1 MIISFEAT
9 DVFLFYIFFEAM
21 LIPMYFLIGGFGDRA
36 HEHGEKAAAT
46 QRSYAAVKFLL
57 YNLVGGLIM
66 LAAVIGLY
74 VVAGNF
80 SLTEIAEARANGS
93 LDMATN
99 TERWL
104 FLGFFFAFAVKAPL
118 WPLHTWLPNAM
129 QESTAPV
136 AVLITAVVDKVGTF
150 AMLRFCLQLFPEAS
164 KWATPAILVLALIS
178 IIYGALLAVGQRDI
192 KRLVAY
198 ASISHFGFIIMG
210 IFAMTSQGQSG
221 ATLYMVNHGIST
233 AALMLVA
240 GFLISR
246 RGSRL
251 IADYGGVQ
259 KVAPVLAGTFLI
271 GGLAT
276 LSLPGLAPFVS
287 EFLVLVG
294 TFTRYPVVGIIATFG
309 IVLAALYT
317 LVLYQRTMTGP
328 VKPELARCRTSG
340 CGTRGRRPAG
350 RPADLPGRLP
360 EAPHAGHRP
369 GGQAD
374 HVRRTAEGPH
384 SPRWRRPSERNS
396 RPQPVDNGGRPDL
409 EDRRAEDRIRA
420 ARAHPDHRRCGDR
433 RGPGRGVRTAQVPLL
448 RPDVRAVVALAAAF
462 AAVVALAADGYG
474 TTKAHI
480 AAMGAI
486 AVDGPALFLQGT
498 ILLAALVGLFT
509 FAERRLDPEAHG
521 NRVDSFAAQA
531 ASVPGSESEKAA
543 VKAGFTTTEVFPL
556 LLFAVAGMLVFPAAN
571 DLLTL
576 FVALEVF
583 SLPLYLLCALAR
595 RKRLMSQEAAV
606 KYFLLGAFAS
616 AFTLFGIAL
625 LYGYAGSMSYA
636 TIAQVVDGTVRTSTR
651 RSPAPWA
658 TTRCC

>member
-1 MIISFEAT
+1 MSFPLLTVTAAVPAIGAIATAAVPAAKRTAAKWLALLFSLATLVLAGVIGARFAPGGERYQLTESHAWIADFGVRYELGVDGIGVTLIGLTALLIPFVILAGWHDADPQETGSKRWRPTQGFFALILMVEAMVILSFEAT
-9 DVFLFYIFFEAM
+9 DVFLFYILFEAM

-36 HEHGEKAAAT
+36 GAHGEKEAAT

-57 YNLVGGLIM
+57 YNLIGGLIM

-80 SLTEIAEARANGS
+80 SLQEIAAARASGEFT
-93 LDMATN
+93 MATS

-129 QESTAPV
+129 GEATAPV

-164 KWATPAILVLALIS
+164 KWATPVILVLALVS
-178 IIYGALLAVGQRDI
+178 IVYGALLAVGQRDI
-192 KRLVAY
+192 KRLIAY

-259 KVAPVLAGTFLI
+259 KVAPVLAGTFLV
-271 GGLAT
+271 GSLAT

-294 TFTRYPVVGIIATFG
+294 TFTNYPVIGIIATFG

-328 VKPELARCRTSG
+328 VKEKISAM
-340 CGTRGRRPAG
+340 
-350 RPADLPGRLP
+350 
-360 EAPHAGHRP
+360 
-369 GGQAD
+369 
-374 HVRRTAEGPH
+374 
-384 SPRWRRPSERNS
+384 
-396 RPQPVDNGGRPDL
+396 PDL
-409 EDRRAEDRIRA
+409 K
-420 ARAHPDHRRCGDR
+420 AREL
-433 RGPGRGVRTAQVPLL
+433 VVITPL
-448 RPDVRAVVALAAAF
+448 
-462 AAVVALAADGYG
+462 
-474 TTKAHI
+474 I
-480 AAMGAI
+480 A
-486 AVDGPALFLQGT
+486 
-498 ILLAALVGLFT
+498 
-509 FAERRLDPEAHG
+509 
-521 NRVDSFAAQA
+521 
-531 ASVPGSESEKAA
+531 
-543 VKAGFTTTEVFPL
+543 L
-556 LLFAVAGMLVFPAAN
+556 LLFLGVYPKPVTDLVNPAVEHTMSDVQKKDPKP
-571 DLLTL
+571 
-576 FVALEVF
+576 EV
-583 SLPLYLLCALAR
+583 
-595 RKRLMSQEAAV
+595 EAA
-606 KYFLLGAFAS
+606 K
-616 AFTLFGIAL
+616 
-625 LYGYAGSMSYA
+625 
-636 TIAQVVDGTVRTSTR
+636 
-651 RSPAPWA
+651 
-658 TTRCC
+658 

>member
-1 MIISFEAT
+1 MSFPLLTVTAAVPAVGAVVTAAVPAARRTTAKWVALLFSLATLVCAAIALVRFEPGGDRYQLTESHAWIADFGVRYELGVDGIGVALLALTALLIPFVIVAGWHDADPLETHSSRWRPTQGFFALIMAVEAMVILSFEAT
-9 DVFLFYIFFEAM
+9 DVFLFYILFEAM

-36 HEHGEKAAAT
+36 HAGSDENAAA

-57 YNLVGGLIM
+57 YNLVGGLVM

-80 SLTEIAEARANGS
+80 SLQEIAQARASGDLS
-93 LDMATN
+93 MATS

-129 QESTAPV
+129 GEATAPV

-164 KWATPAILVLALIS
+164 RWATPVIMVLALIS
-178 IIYGALLAVGQRDI
+178 VIYGALLAVGQRDI

-198 ASISHFGFIIMG
+198 ASISHFGFIILG

-221 ATLYMVNHGIST
+221 ATLYMINHGIST

-294 TFTRYPVVGIIATFG
+294 TFTRYPAVGVIATVG
-309 IVLAALYT
+309 IVLAALYV

-328 VKPELARCRTSG
+328 VKAGVHGMSDLKAREL
-340 CGTRGRRPAG
+340 
-350 RPADLPGRLP
+350 
-360 EAPHAGHRP
+360 
-369 GGQAD
+369 
-374 HVRRTAEGPH
+374 V
-384 SPRWRRPSERNS
+384 
-396 RPQPVDNGGRPDL
+396 
-409 EDRRAEDRIRA
+409 
-420 ARAHPDHRRCGDR
+420 
-433 RGPGRGVRTAQVPLL
+433 
-448 RPDVRAVVALAAAF
+448 VVA
-462 AAVVALAADGYG
+462 
-474 TTKAHI
+474 
-480 AAMGAI
+480 
-486 AVDGPALFLQGT
+486 
-498 ILLAALVGLFT
+498 
-509 FAERRLDPEAHG
+509 
-521 NRVDSFAAQA
+521 
-531 ASVPGSESEKAA
+531 
-543 VKAGFTTTEVFPL
+543 PL
-556 LLFAVAGMLVFPAAN
+556 
-571 DLLTL
+571 
-576 FVALEVF
+576 
-583 SLPLYLLCALAR
+583 
-595 RKRLMSQEAAV
+595 
-606 KYFLLGAFAS
+606 
-616 AFTLFGIAL
+616 IAL
-625 LYGYAGSMSYA
+625 LIFLGVYPKPLTDIVNPAVKQTMSDVQKHDPKPEVEA
-636 TIAQVVDGTVRTSTR
+636 AQ
-651 RSPAPWA
+651 
-658 TTRCC
+658 

>member
-1 MIISFEAT
+1 MSFPLLTATAALPALGAIATAAVPAARRNAAKWLALIVSLATLVLAAIVLFRFDPTGDRYQLTESHAWISDFGVRYELGVDGIAVALISLTALLIPFIILAGWHDADPEETGNRRWRPTQGYFALVLAVEAMVIISFEAT

-36 HEHGEKAAAT
+36 HGPYRSAAT
-46 QRSYAAVKFLL
+46 AARGEESASAQRSYAAVKFLL

-80 SLTEIAEARANGS
+80 SLPEIAEARANGS
-93 LDMATN
+93 LDMATS

-150 AMLRFCLQLFPEAS
+150 AMLRFCLGLFPEAS
-164 KWATPAILVLALIS
+164 EWATPAILVLALIS

-198 ASISHFGFIIMG
+198 ASISHFGFIILG

-294 TFTRYPVVGIIATFG
+294 TFARYPVIGIIATFG

-328 VKPELARCRTSG
+328 VKAEIEGMPDLRVRELVVVAPLVVLLIFLGVYPKPVTDIVN
-340 CGTRGRRPAG
+340 PAVEHTMS
-350 RPADLPGRLP
+350 DV
-360 EAPHAGHRP
+360 
-369 GGQAD
+369 QKKD
-374 HVRRTAEGPH
+374 
-384 SPRWRRPSERNS
+384 
-396 RPQPVDNGGRPDL
+396 PQP
-409 EDRRAEDRIRA
+409 
-420 ARAHPDHRRCGDR
+420 
-433 RGPGRGVRTAQVPLL
+433 
-448 RPDVRAVVALAAAF
+448 
-462 AAVVALAADGYG
+462 
-474 TTKAHI
+474 
-480 AAMGAI
+480 
-486 AVDGPALFLQGT
+486 
-498 ILLAALVGLFT
+498 
-509 FAERRLDPEAHG
+509 
-521 NRVDSFAAQA
+521 
-531 ASVPGSESEKAA
+531 
-543 VKAGFTTTEVFPL
+543 EV
-556 LLFAVAGMLVFPAAN
+556 
-571 DLLTL
+571 
-576 FVALEVF
+576 
-583 SLPLYLLCALAR
+583 
-595 RKRLMSQEAAV
+595 EAA
-606 KYFLLGAFAS
+606 K
-616 AFTLFGIAL
+616 
-625 LYGYAGSMSYA
+625 
-636 TIAQVVDGTVRTSTR
+636 
-651 RSPAPWA
+651 
-658 TTRCC
+658 

>member
-1 MIISFEAT
+1 MSFPLLTLTAAVPAAGAILTAAVPAARRTAAKWLALLFSLATLGLAAVVAVRFEPGGARYQLTESHAWIADFGVRYELGVDGIGVALVALTALLIPFIIVAGWHDADPHGTQTKRWRPTQGFFALILMVEAMVILSFEAT
-9 DVFLFYIFFEAM
+9 DVFLFYILFEAM

-36 HEHGEKAAAT
+36 HTGTDDNAAA

-80 SLTEIAEARANGS
+80 SLTEIAAARASGE
-93 LDMATN
+93 LEMATN
-99 TERWL
+99 TERLL

-129 QESTAPV
+129 GEATAPV

-164 KWATPAILVLALIS
+164 KWATPAIIVLALIS
-178 IIYGALLAVGQRDI
+178 IVYGALLAVGQRDI

-294 TFTRYPVVGIIATFG
+294 TFARYPVAGIVATTG

-328 VKPELARCRTSG
+328 VKE
-340 CGTRGRRPAG
+340 
-350 RPADLPGRLP
+350 
-360 EAPHAGHRP
+360 E
-369 GGQAD
+369 
-374 HVRRTAEGPH
+374 VRAM
-384 SPRWRRPSERNS
+384 
-396 RPQPVDNGGRPDL
+396 PDL
-409 EDRRAEDRIRA
+409 K
-420 ARAHPDHRRCGDR
+420 AREL
-433 RGPGRGVRTAQVPLL
+433 V
-448 RPDVRAVVALAAAF
+448 VVA
-462 AAVVALAADGYG
+462 
-474 TTKAHI
+474 
-480 AAMGAI
+480 
-486 AVDGPALFLQGT
+486 
-498 ILLAALVGLFT
+498 
-509 FAERRLDPEAHG
+509 
-521 NRVDSFAAQA
+521 
-531 ASVPGSESEKAA
+531 
-543 VKAGFTTTEVFPL
+543 PL
-556 LLFAVAGMLVFPAAN
+556 
-571 DLLTL
+571 
-576 FVALEVF
+576 
-583 SLPLYLLCALAR
+583 
-595 RKRLMSQEAAV
+595 
-606 KYFLLGAFAS
+606 
-616 AFTLFGIAL
+616 IAL
-625 LYGYAGSMSYA
+625 LILLGVYPKPLTEIVDPAVRHTMSDV
-636 TIAQVVDGTVRTSTR
+636 QQKD
-651 RSPAPWA
+651 PAPEVEA
-658 TTRCC
+658 AK

>member
-1 MIISFEAT
+1 MSFPLLTVTALVPAVGAILTAAVPAARRTAAKWLALLFSLATLALAVLVAVRFEPGGDRYQLTESHAWIADFGVRYELGVDGIGVALIALTALLIPFVIGAGWHDADPLETSSSRWRPTQGFFALILLVEAMVVISFEAT

-36 HEHGEKAAAT
+36 HAGSDENAAA

-57 YNLVGGLIM
+57 YNLAGGLIM

-80 SLTEIAEARANGS
+80 SLQEITAARAAGT

-99 TERWL
+99 TERLL

-129 QESTAPV
+129 GEATAPV
-136 AVLITAVVDKVGTF
+136 AVLITAIVDKVGTF
-150 AMLRFCLQLFPEAS
+150 AMLRFCLGLFPEAS
-164 KWATPAILVLALIS
+164 KWATPVILVLALIS
-178 IIYGALLAVGQRDI
+178 IVYGALLAVGQRDI

-198 ASISHFGFIIMG
+198 ASISHFGFIILG

-294 TFTRYPVVGIIATFG
+294 TFARYPVVGIIATIG

-328 VKPELARCRTSG
+328 VKEEVRTM
-340 CGTRGRRPAG
+340 
-350 RPADLPGRLP
+350 
-360 EAPHAGHRP
+360 
-369 GGQAD
+369 
-374 HVRRTAEGPH
+374 
-384 SPRWRRPSERNS
+384 
-396 RPQPVDNGGRPDL
+396 PDL
-409 EDRRAEDRIRA
+409 RARELLVIA
-420 ARAHPDHRRCGDR
+420 
-433 RGPGRGVRTAQVPLL
+433 PL
-448 RPDVRAVVALAAAF
+448 
-462 AAVVALAADGYG
+462 
-474 TTKAHI
+474 
-480 AAMGAI
+480 
-486 AVDGPALFLQGT
+486 
-498 ILLAALVGLFT
+498 
-509 FAERRLDPEAHG
+509 
-521 NRVDSFAAQA
+521 
-531 ASVPGSESEKAA
+531 
-543 VKAGFTTTEVFPL
+543 
-556 LLFAVAGMLVFPAAN
+556 
-571 DLLTL
+571 
-576 FVALEVF
+576 
-583 SLPLYLLCALAR
+583 
-595 RKRLMSQEAAV
+595 
-606 KYFLLGAFAS
+606 
-616 AFTLFGIAL
+616 IAL
-625 LYGYAGSMSYA
+625 LIGLGVYPKVLTDIVNPAVKHTMSDVKQTDPNA
-636 TIAQVVDGTVRTSTR
+636 ELSIQNLEA
-651 RSPAPWA
+651 AK
-658 TTRCC
+658 

>member
-1 MIISFEAT
+1 MSFPLLTVTAAVPAVGAILTAAVPAARRTAAKWLALFFSLATLALAVLVAIRFEPGGDRYQLTESHAWIPDFGVRYELGVDGIGVVLIALTALLIPFVIGAGWNDADPLETNSSRWRPTQGFFALILLVEAMVVISFEAT
-9 DVFLFYIFFEAM
+9 DIFLFYIFFEAM

-36 HEHGEKAAAT
+36 HAGSDENAAA

-57 YNLVGGLIM
+57 YNLAGGLIM

-80 SLTEIAEARANGS
+80 SLQEITAARAAGT

-99 TERWL
+99 TERLL

-129 QESTAPV
+129 GESTAPV

-150 AMLRFCLQLFPEAS
+150 AMLRFCLGLFPDAS
-164 KWATPAILVLALIS
+164 KWATPVILVLALIS
-178 IIYGALLAVGQRDI
+178 IVYGALVAVGQRDI

-198 ASISHFGFIIMG
+198 ASISHFGFIILG

-294 TFTRYPVVGIIATFG
+294 TFARYPVVGIIATVG

-328 VKPELARCRTSG
+328 VKEEVRTM
-340 CGTRGRRPAG
+340 
-350 RPADLPGRLP
+350 
-360 EAPHAGHRP
+360 
-369 GGQAD
+369 
-374 HVRRTAEGPH
+374 
-384 SPRWRRPSERNS
+384 
-396 RPQPVDNGGRPDL
+396 PDL
-409 EDRRAEDRIRA
+409 R
-420 ARAHPDHRRCGDR
+420 
-433 RGPGRGVRTAQVPLL
+433 L
-448 RPDVRAVVALAAAF
+448 REVLVVA
-462 AAVVALAADGYG
+462 
-474 TTKAHI
+474 
-480 AAMGAI
+480 
-486 AVDGPALFLQGT
+486 
-498 ILLAALVGLFT
+498 
-509 FAERRLDPEAHG
+509 
-521 NRVDSFAAQA
+521 
-531 ASVPGSESEKAA
+531 
-543 VKAGFTTTEVFPL
+543 PL
-556 LLFAVAGMLVFPAAN
+556 
-571 DLLTL
+571 
-576 FVALEVF
+576 
-583 SLPLYLLCALAR
+583 
-595 RKRLMSQEAAV
+595 
-606 KYFLLGAFAS
+606 
-616 AFTLFGIAL
+616 IAL
-625 LYGYAGSMSYA
+625 LIGLGVYPKVLTDIVNPAVEHTMSDVKQ
-636 TIAQVVDGTVRTSTR
+636 TDPKPEVPLGNVTVE
-651 RSPAPWA
+651 AKNGEA
-658 TTRCC
+658 AK

>member
-1 MIISFEAT
+1 MSFPLLTVTAAVPAAGAILTAAVPAARRTAAKWLALLVSLATLACAAVVFARFEPGGARYQLVESHSWIREFGVRYELGVDGIGVALIALTALLIPFIVLAGWHDADPLAESTSGSATGHSSKWRPTQGFFAMILMVEAMVILSFEAT
-9 DVFLFYIFFEAM
+9 DVFLFYILFEAM

-36 HEHGEKAAAT
+36 HAGSDSNAAA

-74 VVAGNF
+74 VVAGGF
-80 SLTEIAEARANGS
+80 SLPEIIAARANGT

-129 QESTAPV
+129 GEATAPV
-136 AVLITAVVDKVGTF
+136 AVLITAIVDKVGTF
-150 AMLRFCLQLFPEAS
+150 AMLRFCLGLFPEAS
-164 KWATPAILVLALIS
+164 KWATPVIVALALVS
-178 IIYGALLAVGQRDI
+178 IVYGALLAVGQRDI
-192 KRLVAY
+192 KRLIAY
-198 ASISHFGFIIMG
+198 ASISHFGFIVLG

-294 TFTRYPVVGIIATFG
+294 AFARYPVAGIIATTG

-328 VKPELARCRTSG
+328 VKEEVKKLPDLRPRELAVVVPLIAVLIFLG
-340 CGTRGRRPAG
+340 
-350 RPADLPGRLP
+350 
-360 EAPHAGHRP
+360 
-369 GGQAD
+369 
-374 HVRRTAEGPH
+374 VF
-384 SPRWRRPSERNS
+384 
-396 RPQPVDNGGRPDL
+396 PQPLTDIVNPS
-409 EDRRAEDRIRA
+409 
-420 ARAHPDHRRCGDR
+420 
-433 RGPGRGVRTAQVPLL
+433 VRHTMS
-448 RPDVRAVVALAAAF
+448 DVQQK
-462 AAVVALAADGYG
+462 D
-474 TTKAHI
+474 
-480 AAMGAI
+480 
-486 AVDGPALFLQGT
+486 PA
-498 ILLAALVGLFT
+498 
-509 FAERRLDPEAHG
+509 P
-521 NRVDSFAAQA
+521 
-531 ASVPGSESEKAA
+531 SVPAKN
-543 VKAGFTTTEVFPL
+543 L
-556 LLFAVAGMLVFPAAN
+556 
-571 DLLTL
+571 
-576 FVALEVF
+576 
-583 SLPLYLLCALAR
+583 
-595 RKRLMSQEAAV
+595 EAA
-606 KYFLLGAFAS
+606 K
-616 AFTLFGIAL
+616 
-625 LYGYAGSMSYA
+625 
-636 TIAQVVDGTVRTSTR
+636 
-651 RSPAPWA
+651 
-658 TTRCC
+658 

>member
-1 MIISFEAT
+1 MSFPLLTATAALPALGAVATAAVPARQRTAAKWLALVVSLATLALAIVVLVRFDPDGARYQLTESHSWIRDFGVRYELGVDGIAVALVGLTALLMPFIVLAGWHDADPLETGSRRWRPTQGFFALILAVEAMVIISFEAT
-9 DVFLFYIFFEAM
+9 DVFVFYIFFEAM

-36 HEHGEKAAAT
+36 HSQGEEAAST

-57 YNLVGGLIM
+57 YNLAGGLIM

-74 VVAGNF
+74 VVAGSF
-80 SLTEIAEARANGS
+80 SLQEIVQARADGS
-93 LDMATN
+93 LTMATS

-164 KWATPAILVLALIS
+164 KWATPVILVLALIS
-178 IIYGALLAVGQRDI
+178 IVYGALLAVGQRDI

-198 ASISHFGFIIMG
+198 ASISHFGFIVMG
-210 IFAMTSQGQSG
+210 IFAMTTQGQSG

-294 TFTRYPVVGIIATFG
+294 TFSRYPVIGIIATVG

-328 VKPELARCRTSG
+328 VKPEVSAM
-340 CGTRGRRPAG
+340 
-350 RPADLPGRLP
+350 
-360 EAPHAGHRP
+360 
-369 GGQAD
+369 
-374 HVRRTAEGPH
+374 
-384 SPRWRRPSERNS
+384 
-396 RPQPVDNGGRPDL
+396 PDL
-409 EDRRAEDRIRA
+409 K
-420 ARAHPDHRRCGDR
+420 ARE
-433 RGPGRGVRTAQVPLL
+433 VL
-448 RPDVRAVVALAAAF
+448 VVAPLI
-462 AAVVALAADGYG
+462 VLLVLLGVYPKPLTG
-474 TTKAHI
+474 I
-480 AAMGAI
+480 
-486 AVDGPALFLQGT
+486 VDP
-498 ILLAALVGLFT
+498 
-509 FAERRLDPEAHG
+509 
-521 NRVDSFAAQA
+521 
-531 ASVPGSESEKAA
+531 A
-543 VKAGFTTTEVFPL
+543 VKQTMSDVQQKDPKP
-556 LLFAVAGMLVFPAAN
+556 AV
-571 DLLTL
+571 
-576 FVALEVF
+576 
-583 SLPLYLLCALAR
+583 
-595 RKRLMSQEAAV
+595 EAA
-606 KYFLLGAFAS
+606 K
-616 AFTLFGIAL
+616 
-625 LYGYAGSMSYA
+625 
-636 TIAQVVDGTVRTSTR
+636 
-651 RSPAPWA
+651 
-658 TTRCC
+658 